1 VASLTFKIEWEPAE
15 GVTHAGLAATWARI
29 EIRVGDQCV
38 TTVYDTRTGAT
49 RSGVY
54 GSAMLVAEW
63 IVRNFWFLLYE
74 GAPAE
79 LRGPA
84 WRRRHSLAAGREG
97 TSLPDLA
104 FFRDERV
111 VVAEWVATSRPDGR
125 PVRFVESGRAE
136 LEPSE
141 ARRALAIAVDAVT
154 EQLRTVTH
162 PDVAALRADW
172 DTIAEM
178 SGEDLAICSRAARLG
193 VDGLDEAELTDSLES
208 CLRGALADLPEPTG
222 NDVLDAQIREPHSL
236 ASAVATVHDLVMNGG
251 VPPLRAGTR
260 DIGLSVSW
268 GPPAYQVGYIAARKL
283 RDLHSA
289 SEGALDLDD
298 LFRKLDL
305 RDAQQPHAPLAAHVH
320 QLQAIVGASP
330 AGVPRLFVAPRPHK
344 HARFLQARGLFAIA
358 AGAAKEA
365 PRALTNAGT
374 RLQVASR
381 AFAAELLAPA
391 SLLRARMT
399 RGGDD
404 ELLEA
409 LADEF
414 GVATAVIDHQIRNH
428 GLTPDP

>member
-1 VASLTFKIEWEPAE
+1 MAGLTFKLEWEPAE
-15 GVTHAGLAATWARI
+15 GVTHAGMAATWARL
-29 EIRVGDQCV
+29 EIQIGDQCV
-38 TTVYDTRTGAT
+38 TTVHDTRTGAT

-54 GSAMLVAEW
+54 GPAMLVAEW

-84 WRRRHSLAAGREG
+84 WRRRHSLTGGREG
-97 TSLPDLA
+97 SSLPDLA

-111 VVAEWVATSRPDGR
+111 VVAEWVATSKPDGR
-125 PVRFVESGRAE
+125 PVRFVESGRVE

-141 ARRALAIAVDAVT
+141 VRRAFATAVDAVM

-162 PDVAALRADW
+162 PDVEALRADW
-172 DTIAEM
+172 DTIAET
-178 SGEDLAICSRAARLG
+178 SGEDLMICARAARLG

-208 CLRGALADLPEPTG
+208 CLRGAFVDLPEPTG
-222 NDVLDAQIREPHSL
+222 NDVLDAQIREPHAL
-236 ASAVATVHDLVMNGG
+236 ASAVATVRDLVLNGG
-251 VPPLRAGTR
+251 RPLLRAGTR
-260 DIGLSVSW
+260 DIGLSVPW

-283 RDLHSA
+283 RSLHAA
-289 SEGALDLDD
+289 SDGVLDLDH
-298 LFRKLDL
+298 LFGTLDL
-305 RDAQQPHAPLAAHVH
+305 RDAQQQHAPLAAHVH
-320 QLQAIVGASP
+320 QLQAMVGASA
-330 AGVPRLFVAPRPHK
+330 AGVPRLFVAPRPRK

-358 AGAAKEA
+358 AGAAKDA

-381 AFAAELLAPA
+381 AFAAELLAPP

-399 RGGDD
+399 RGVDD

-414 GVATAVIDHQIRNH
+414 DVATAVIDYQIRNH
-428 GLTPDP
+428 GLTSEP